1 MYQFAYNDVVEDSPV
16 AMRATERHAMDRVI
30 VMLRRAR
37 EKGAESQET
46 VEALYYLRRLWSIF
60 MNDLKSPENEL
71 PEQMRKGLLSIGIW
85 MVKEIERV
93 RSGQASDLTPIIEIN
108 EIIRDGLK

>member
-1 MYQFAYNDVVEDSPV
+1 MYQFAYNEVVEESPI

-30 VMLRRAR
+30 AMLRLAR
-37 EKGAESQET
+37 EKGAETREA

-60 MNDLKSPENEL
+60 MNDLESPENEL
-71 PEQMRKGLLSIGIW
+71 PEQMRQGILSIGLW
-85 MVKEIERV
+85 MGKEIERV
-93 RSGQASDLTPIIEIN
+93 RSGRASDLTPIIEIN